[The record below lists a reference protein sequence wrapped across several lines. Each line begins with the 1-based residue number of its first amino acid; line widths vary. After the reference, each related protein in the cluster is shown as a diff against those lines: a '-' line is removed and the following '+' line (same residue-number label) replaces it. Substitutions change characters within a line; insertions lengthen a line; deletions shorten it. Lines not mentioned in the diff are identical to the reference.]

1 MIKKTLAYF
10 WSIRQQ
16 FTKYFITGVS
26 AVILDISSLAF
37 FKEVLYFTP
46 LEAIIVN
53 QFFLLAYVFF
63 VNKYWSFKSTDI
75 THRQMIRF
83 LILSGVNYLI
93 SVTWMWLW
101 NERLGF
107 NYLGVRIV
115 NVALSVSWNFLLYK
129 YWIYKMP
136 QISQK
141 TSTETPALD

>member
-63 VNKYWSFKSTDI
+63 VNKHWSFKSTGL
-75 THRQMIRF
+75 THRQMVRF
-83 LILSGVNYLI
+83 LTLSGVNYLI
-93 SVTWMWLW
+93 SVTWMWFW
-101 NERLGF
+101 NEKFGF

-129 YWIYKMP
+129 YWVYKMP

-141 TSTETPALD
+141 TNTETPALD